1 MDIGGVIVKCLGPL
15 LGAIFPPFK
24 RRLKERSAG
33 RNPERVARLSDQL
46 IDPAFERLGTLSPD
60 DPFWMQCLKGVE
72 ASAVRPEVFQKPALR
87 QWVTE
92 PHVRAL
98 FKQAVESHLAETDPD
113 QGVLGKLAD
122 EYASATGEDR
132 RLAVGPISVA
142 IAFLQASVYAAVRDS
157 GTAAVVLASTAEL
170 GHRIDA
176 GVADIV
182 EAAALARNPHI
193 AERLT
198 AEARHELDKIL
209 RRRATP
215 GQRTAIDLKSLI
227 ADLGDSRRFAAAD
240 KSVRLDATCWLAR
253 VEAGA
258 GDAASASALLDS
270 LSRDGFAPPS
280 AALALLDMANGEPA
294 AALRRVRD
302 KSDPD
307 SQTAAFHIIL
317 KSAGSNDALDYVASL
332 RQNGPGAFTAVG
344 WNNICAT
351 LIGDGQMAAAVS
363 ILGELPPQLRSGCT
377 HLAYLHAVSTLL
389 PMLPLERRESLIS
402 LGFSSVAEHVLDSDE
417 SRAALLKARQAAK
430 ETLELAKQAD
440 DQTIAA
446 RCEAGIRGLNL
457 VDPSTR
463 SIEES
468 SIRNDMSDGAAAVN
482 LIWLARAYEIDF
494 DPEPL
499 ERHLDR
505 AQRLG
510 GLTEDQLRARLYLLN
525 VPTRSAELVRFLDD
539 EWDNLLPNN
548 NPAALTAMK
557 VQALATVGDIDGAR
571 AFLDSNKSS
580 LDAATVPRLE
590 LMLRE
595 ASGEDP
601 SDAAIALFNES
612 RTIEDLT
619 NVVHILQ
626 AKKSWK
632 RLAPFAEELY
642 LREPNFESA
651 MLRHMCMKAT
661 RTAPRE
667 VSDFLEGAARQ
678 VEQRPELQAVRAWAS
693 YEAGDHGAAK
703 QLNDKLLSVRQ
714 EPNDIALD
722 INIAICTGDWER
734 FAVIGTTAWAM
745 KERLD
750 SRMLLSLA
758 KLVGFSDQTRA
769 LSLAEEAVSRDG
781 ENPQVLVGAHT
792 VAIAARRDDLAMPW
806 IHKAAEL
813 SKENGPVSMFSH
825 RELIEFMRSRAD
837 SWRHKNE
844 LYRTGQVPL
853 HLAASMFNA
862 PLSQMLVAVPRQNAA
877 SADPRR
883 RQPVPFRAGN
893 RQPIAPITAQRVAL
907 DITAL
912 LVLSELELLPQVLN
926 LFAEVYVS
934 PRLMEVLLE
943 DRERATFHQ
952 PSRVAEVKPLMGF
965 FGGGRLIPIDER
977 GPENLIQEVGDES
990 ASLLTAASK
999 QGGRYVHPGELFKV
1013 STFMEETASIGE
1025 MASLVAD
1032 PIGIA
1037 AALRDEGIITGTAC
1051 DAAVEI
1057 LRRTGSVVRQP
1068 VALGCPIF
1076 LDSLSVEYLQQAG
1089 LLEPL
1094 LNSQHKVFVHRST
1107 VEEWQALLATEP
1119 MASDLIA
1126 AVDALRLTVRA
1137 GLLSGKVKFL
1147 SQSRRQR
1154 GRLSATTLLPILDL
1168 LADASSV
1175 DAAVIDDRCLGAS
1188 PSLTDGSGKTVP
1200 VFSTLDLLDELVDRR
1215 AVTAARRRE
1224 IRHLLR
1230 ARCLFCVPIDHDEI
1244 RVHLDAATV
1253 FEGKVRETAELR
1265 VIRQYLARLNSTDVL
1280 CTPADLAFQD
1290 MLWRVGTQAIATLWS
1305 DATIPISDA
1314 QAKCNWVAENLVP
1327 EIELAMRFADEPD
1340 RRMVDVAAAQL
1351 QASVIVASA
1360 DRDRRAACQAWYDQN
1375 VLSNYLPA
1383 NSEVL
1388 DATAALC
1395 GPDLIRR
1402 TVEIAN
1408 ELRSR
1413 DYSTPTQ

>member
-1 MDIGGVIVKCLGPL
+1 MEFWGVIVKGLAPL
-15 LGAIFPPFK
+15 LGAISPSLK
-24 RRLKERSAG
+24 RRLNERSAG

-46 IDPAFERLGTLSPD
+46 FDPAYGRLGILDPN
-60 DPFWMQCLKGVE
+60 DPFWMKCLKGVD

-87 QWVTE
+87 QWLTE
-92 PHVRAL
+92 PQVKTL
-98 FKQAVESHLAETDPD
+98 FKQAVESRLAETDPD
-113 QGVLGKLAD
+113 EEVLENLAD
-122 EYASATGEDR
+122 EYARATGEDR
-132 RLAVGPISVA
+132 RLAIGPIRVA
-142 IAFLQASVYAAVRDS
+142 IAFLQASVYGTVRDP
-157 GTAAVVLASTAEL
+157 GTAAIVRASAEEL
-170 GHRIDA
+170 GRRIDA
-176 GVADIV
+176 GVANLV
-182 EAAALARNPHI
+182 EKVAHARNPHI
-193 AERLT
+193 AERST
-198 AEARHELDKIL
+198 AEARNELDKIL

-215 GQRTAIDLKSLI
+215 GERTAVDLKTLI
-227 ADLGDSRRFAAAD
+227 ADFEEGRRFAAAD
-240 KSVRLDATCWLAR
+240 RLVRLDATCWLAR

-270 LSRDGFAPPS
+270 LARDGFDPPF
-280 AALALLDMANGEPA
+280 AAQALLEMANGQPA
-294 AALRRVRD
+294 AALRKVRD
-302 KSDPD
+302 RSDPD

-317 KSAGSNDALDYVASL
+317 KSKGPKEALDYVASL
-332 RQNGPGAFTAVG
+332 RPNGPGAFTAVG
-344 WNNICAT
+344 WNNICVT
-351 LIGDGQMAAAVS
+351 LIGDGQMAEAVS
-363 ILGELPPQLRSGCT
+363 ILGELTPALRSNCT
-377 HLAYLHAVSTLL
+377 HLAYLYAVSTLL

-402 LGFSSVAEHVLDSDE
+402 LGFSAVAGHVLESDE
-417 SRAALLKARQAAK
+417 SRSALLKARHAVK
-430 ETLELAKQAD
+430 ETLDLAKQAD
-440 DQTIAA
+440 DHLIAA

-457 VDPSTR
+457 VDPLTR
-463 SIEES
+463 STEES
-468 SIRNDMSDGAAAVN
+468 SIRNGMSDGAAAVN

-525 VPTRSAELVRFLDD
+525 VPVRSAELIRFLDD

-548 NPAALTAMK
+548 NPAALITMK

-571 AFLDSNKSS
+571 ALLDSNKSS

-601 SDAAIALFNES
+601 SDAAIALFNAS
-612 RTIEDLT
+612 RAIEDLT

-632 RLAPFAEELY
+632 RLAPFAEDLY
-642 LREPNFESA
+642 RREPNFESA
-651 MLRHMCMKAT
+651 MLRYMCMKAI
-661 RTAPRE
+661 RAAPRE
-667 VSDFLEGAARQ
+667 ISDFLEGAARQ
-678 VEQRPELQAVRAWAS
+678 VEQRPELRAARAWAF
-693 YEAGDHGAAK
+693 YEAGDHKAAK
-703 QLNDKLLSVRQ
+703 QLNDELLSVRQ

-722 INIAICTGDWER
+722 INIAIYTGDWER
-734 FAVIGTTAWAM
+734 FAVIGATAWAM
-745 KERLD
+745 KDRLD

-758 KLVGFSDQTRA
+758 KLVGFSDQARA

-781 ENPQVLVGAHT
+781 EDPQVLVGAHA

-813 SKENGPVSMFSH
+813 SKETGPVSIFTH
-825 RELIEFMRSRAD
+825 RELVELMRSGAD

-853 HLAASMFNA
+853 HLAASMFNV

-883 RQPVPFRAGN
+883 KQPVPFRAGN
-893 RQPIAPITAQRVAL
+893 RLPIAHIRARRVAL

-912 LVLSELELLPQVLN
+912 LLLSEFGLLSKVFD
-926 LFAEVYVS
+926 LFAEIYVS

-943 DRERATFHQ
+943 DRERAVFHQ
-952 PSRVAEVKPLMGF
+952 PSRVAEVKPLVGF
-965 FGGGRLIPIDER
+965 WGAGRLIAIDGR
-977 GPENLIQEVGDES
+977 APESLIQEVGDES
-990 ASLLTAASK
+990 ASLLMASSK
-999 QGGRYVHPGELFKV
+999 QSGRYVHPGELFKV
-1013 STFMEETASIGE
+1013 STFMEEAASIGE
-1025 MASLVAD
+1025 MAGLVAD
-1032 PIGIA
+1032 PIDIA
-1037 AALRDEGIITGTAC
+1037 AALRDEGIITGGAY
-1051 DAAVEI
+1051 DAAVEV
-1057 LRRTGSVVRQP
+1057 LQRKGSVVRQP
-1068 VALGCPIF
+1068 VSQGCPLF
-1076 LDSLSVEYLQQAG
+1076 LDNLAVQYLQQAE
-1089 LLEPL
+1089 LLQPL

-1119 MASDLIA
+1119 MAAELIS
-1126 AVDALRLTVRA
+1126 AVDALRLAVRA

-1154 GRLSATTLLPILDL
+1154 GRLSATTLLPIFDL
-1168 LADASSV
+1168 LEDASSI
-1175 DAAVIDDRCLGAS
+1175 DAAVIDDRYLGAN
-1188 PSLTDGSGKTVP
+1188 PSLTDRSGKTVP
-1200 VFSTLDLLDELVDRR
+1200 VFASLDLLDELVDRG
-1215 AVTAARRRE
+1215 AVTVARRRE

-1244 RVHLDAATV
+1244 RAHLDAATV

-1290 MLWRVGTQAIATLWS
+1290 MLWRVGTQAIANLWG
-1305 DATIPISDA
+1305 DATVAIPDA
-1314 QAKCNWVAENLVP
+1314 EAKCNWIAEYLVP
-1327 EIELAMRFADEPD
+1327 QVELAMRFADEPD

-1351 QASVIVASA
+1351 QVSVIVTSG
-1360 DRDRRAACQAWYDQN
+1360 DRARRAACQAWYDQSI
-1375 VLSNYLPA
+1375 LSNYLPA

-1395 GPDLIRR
+1395 GPDMIRR
-1402 TVEIAN
+1402 SMEIAN
-1408 ELRSR
+1408 ELRSKNHT
-1413 DYSTPTQ
+1413 TPTQ